1 MITLEVADL
10 VVIAGRTLGLDT
22 ADVLD
27 LLDPAAAEHALAEAR
42 AGSKP
47 GDIATGAAALLH
59 ALVRRGPLRRGNQQV
74 ALVAMLQ
81 FLALNGWEMD
91 PDPPGPVGTIVAEL
105 AAGRAG
111 IKDVADW
118 LAPRLRPGEDAA
130 TRVKEAPM
138 RRRRPLAEK
147 LKMATMR
154 TQPKGMFQRFTD
166 RARRAVQLAQEEAR
180 LLRHNYVGTEHLL
193 LALLY
198 EREGVAAD
206 ALGSLGISREDVRA
220 QVEEII
226 GYGQDRVTGH
236 IPFTPRA
243 KKVLELSLREALRLG
258 HHYIGTEHILLGLLR
273 EGEGLAAQVLVTL
286 GADHARVRERVHD
299 VLTGRCE
306 QADPQ
311 VQLAADLVQ
320 AAEELTQVRL
330 LKETA
335 FDAGDL
341 DGAAVLRDRERQ
353 LLADKLQLEHQ
364 LTGGADVR
372 AVIAEN
378 RRLHRE
384 LDRLRGLLRRHGI
397 EPDDDT
403 ARSA

>member
-1 MITLEVADL
+1 
-10 VVIAGRTLGLDT
+10 
-22 ADVLD
+22 
-27 LLDPAAAEHALAEAR
+27 
-42 AGSKP
+42 
-47 GDIATGAAALLH
+47 
-59 ALVRRGPLRRGNQQV
+59 
-74 ALVAMLQ
+74 MLQ

-91 PDPPGPVGTIVAEL
+91 PYPPGPVGTIVAEL

-118 LAPRLRPGEDAA
+118 LVPRLRPGEDAA
-130 TRVKEAPM
+130 TGVKEAPM
-138 RRRRPLAEK
+138 RRRLPLAEK

-166 RARRAVQLAQEEAR
+166 RARRAGQLAQEEAP
-180 LLRHNYVGTEHLL
+180 LLRG
-193 LALLY
+193 LLY